1 MSKIKVAVVV
11 VVVVVVALAGV
22 VWFGQRSL
30 MYVPDRSVPPAA
42 AQVLPGMRDVT
53 LTTDDGL
60 ELGAWYVP
68 AEDGCGATVLV
79 APGNGGNRAG
89 RVQIVEAVRS
99 TGAGVLLLDY
109 RGYAGNPGSPSAE
122 GLALDVRAARSWLL
136 DEGVP
141 SEGLVYLGE
150 SIGTGVVT
158 ELAVDHPPAALVLR
172 SPMTSFPAVVDALY
186 SPPLGALL
194 RDRYPVERQ
203 MADVVSPVAV
213 VLGTAD
219 SLVPAE
225 QSRTVAQAA
234 RDAGVPV
241 VVAEVEGADHNDG
254 GLAHGDALVGALR
267 DVLGLAEVEGC
278 G

>member
-1 MSKIKVAVVV
+1 MTRGRTVAVGALVVV
-11 VVVVVVALAGV
+11 VVLAGV

-30 MYVPDRSVPPAA
+30 MYVPDRSVPPHAA
-42 AQVLPGMRDVT
+42 DVLPGLRDVVVV
-53 LTTDDGL
+53 TDDGMD
-60 ELGAWYVP
+60 LGVWYAP
-68 AEDGCGATVLV
+68 PEDACGATVLV
-79 APGNGGNRAG
+79 APGNGGNRGG
-89 RVQIVEAVRS
+89 RVGLVEAVRS

-109 RGYAGNPGSPSAE
+109 RGYGGNPGTPSAA

-136 DEGVP
+136 DQGVP
-141 SEGLVYLGE
+141 PDGLVYLGE

-158 ELAVDHPPAALVLR
+158 ELAVEHPPAALVLR

-186 SPPLGALL
+186 GVPLGWVV

-203 MADVVSPVAV
+203 VREVGRPVAV

-219 SLVPAE
+219 TLVPPE
-225 QSRTVAQAA
+225 QSRAVADAA
-234 RDAGVPV
+234 REAGLTV
-241 VVAEVEGADHNDG
+241 VVREVEGAGHDDG

-267 DVLGLAEVEGC
+267 DVLRAAGVAGC